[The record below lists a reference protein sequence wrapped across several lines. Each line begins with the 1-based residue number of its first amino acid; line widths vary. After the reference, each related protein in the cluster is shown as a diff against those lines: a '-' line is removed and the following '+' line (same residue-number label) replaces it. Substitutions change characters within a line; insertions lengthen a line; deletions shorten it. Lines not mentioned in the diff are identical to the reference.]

1 MRRTK
6 AISFSLDTMSLK
18 NLRYVSEKLGV
29 GQSALVQ
36 NLVNEKAGEIRNID
50 NRSMEMVR

>member
-6 AISFSLDTMSLK
+6 AVSFSLDTMSLN

-36 NLVNEKAGEIRNID
+36 NLVNEKAGEIRNMGTPSCIG
-50 NRSMEMVR
+50 VH